1 MQQQGDQCAG
11 AGAGAVVGQQRVLEL
26 ILADHVLGE
35 LHMQLVLRPGH
46 IEFPQDMQHDE
57 RNGRCVW
64 VCVWACVCLW
74 LYVARTACAQTAKEI
89 RIN

>member
-35 LHMQLVLRPGH
+35 LHMQLVLRPGRS
-46 IEFPQDMQHDE
+46 EFPQDISQHNE
-57 RNGRCVW
+57 HGRF
-64 VCVWACVCLW
+64 VCVCEFVCK
-74 LYVARTACAQTAKEI
+74 RNRI

>member
-11 AGAGAVVGQQRVLEL
+11 TGAGAVVGQQRVLEL

-46 IEFPQDMQHDE
+46 SEFPQDMEHNEHNQ
-57 RNGRCVW
+57 RCVL
-64 VCVWACVCLW
+64 VCVCVF
-74 LYVARTACAQTAKEI
+74 AKEI
-89 RIN
+89 EFELTEA